1 MDWTDW
7 YTDTADVFRNEK
19 VTENSLTHMERR
31 KVLSGVACRV
41 YQTKPS
47 GLQMNQTAASI
58 TQTDKLACGIEVDIK
73 PGDELVIHR
82 GAKLGYTAPDER
94 YFADTPERYYEPF
107 GAVMRI
113 SWDILQT
120 SCLIKS
126 SSHTPCGKRSHPSKS
141 MKR

>member
-47 GLQMNQTAASI
+47 GLRRAA
-58 TQTDKLACGIEVDIK
+58 IK
-73 PGDELVIHR
+73 AWQPASFGV
-82 GAKLGYTAPDER
+82 TDER
-94 YFADTPERYYEPF
+94 DT
-107 GAVMRI
+107 
-113 SWDILQT
+113 
-120 SCLIKS
+120 S
-126 SSHTPCGKRSHPSKS
+126 SSVR
-141 MKR
+141 

>member
-31 KVLSGVACRV
+31 QVLSGVACRV

-58 TQTDKLACGIEVDIK
+58 TQT
-73 PGDELVIHR
+73 P
-82 GAKLGYTAPDER
+82 
-94 YFADTPERYYEPF
+94 
-107 GAVMRI
+107 I
-113 SWDILQT
+113 SWPAASKWI
-120 SCLIKS
+120 S
-126 SSHTPCGKRSHPSKS
+126 SPEMSW
-141 MKR
+141 

>member
-47 GLQMNQTAASI
+47 GLQMNQTAADSSGE
-58 TQTDKLACGIEVDIK
+58 LCREVALEKFGEGTLREQDSQ
-73 PGDELVIHR
+73 GRQHR
-82 GAKLGYTAPDER
+82 EQEPIGKHCKRVHQNQQDHSEPETVKAISFTPDYTAK
-94 YFADTPERYYEPF
+94 
-107 GAVMRI
+107 
-113 SWDILQT
+113 QQN
-120 SCLIKS
+120 
-126 SSHTPCGKRSHPSKS
+126 
-141 MKR
+141 

>member
-1 MDWTDW
+1 MNWTDW

-31 KVLSGVACRV
+31 QVLSGVGCRV

-82 GAKLGYTAPDER
+82 GAKLGYSIPDER
-94 YFADTPERYYEPF
+94 YFAGSPDRYYEPF
-107 GAVMRI
+107 GAVMPGLAHQEITLLKQERV
-113 SWDILQT
+113 
-120 SCLIKS
+120 K
-126 SSHTPCGKRSHPSKS
+126 
-141 MKR
+141 

>member
-1 MDWTDW
+1 MSMNFNRLSTD
-7 YTDTADVFRNEK
+7 DKILIMEGAQVLGDV
-19 VTENSLTHMERR
+19 
-31 KVLSGVACRV
+31 VAGRV
-41 YQTKPS
+41 YQTKTS

-107 GAVMRI
+107 GAVMPGLAHQEITLLKQERV
-113 SWDILQT
+113 
-120 SCLIKS
+120 K
-126 SSHTPCGKRSHPSKS
+126 
-141 MKR
+141 